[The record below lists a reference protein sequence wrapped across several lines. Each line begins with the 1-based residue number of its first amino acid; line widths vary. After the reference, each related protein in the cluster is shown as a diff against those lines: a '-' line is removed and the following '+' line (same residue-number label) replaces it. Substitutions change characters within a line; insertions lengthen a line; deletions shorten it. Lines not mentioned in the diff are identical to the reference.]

1 MQIKNLLLI
10 CLLGTLPG
18 LLLASA
24 ELTLKVTLEGGEPGE
39 GEFVVGLFD
48 TEDSW
53 LKEVVR
59 EIRVPVGEDGT
70 AEISFDALPAG
81 TYAISTYQDRNLNGK
96 IDTNFVGIPK
106 EPYAFSN
113 EARGMFG
120 PAKFKD
126 AAFELVESDETV
138 AIRYP

>member
-1 MQIKNLLLI
+1 MRNITAI
-10 CLLGTLPG
+10 IVG
-18 LLLASA
+18 LLVVWPVVLSA
-24 ELTLKVTLEGGEPGE
+24 TAAVTLTVSLEGGKPGE

-48 TEDSW
+48 TEDAW
-53 LKEVVR
+53 LKDVVR
-59 EIRVPVGEDGT
+59 EVRVPVGEDGS
-70 AEISFDALPAG
+70 AEIAFDDLAPGL
-81 TYAISTYQDRNLNGK
+81 YAISTYQDRNLNGK

-113 EARGMFG
+113 EARGLFG

-126 AAFELVESDETV
+126 AAFEVGENDETV

>member
-1 MQIKNLLLI
+1 MRIKTLLLSG
-10 CLLGTLPG
+10 LLAILPG
-18 LLLASA
+18 LLQASA
-24 ELTLKVTLEGGEPGE
+24 ELTLNVTLEGGKPGE

-48 TEDSW
+48 AEDAW
-53 LKEVVR
+53 LKDVVR
-59 EIRVPVGEDGT
+59 EIRVPVSEDGT
-70 AEISFDALPAG
+70 AEISFEALPAG

>member
-1 MQIKNLLLI
+1 MRIKTLLLFG
-10 CLLGTLPG
+10 LLVALPG
-18 LLLASA
+18 LLQASA
-24 ELTLKVTLEGGEPGE
+24 ELTLTVTLEGGKPAE

-48 TEDSW
+48 TEDAW
-53 LKEVVR
+53 LEEVVR
-59 EIRVPVGEDGT
+59 EIRVPVSEEGT
-70 AEISFDALPAG
+70 AEISFEALPAG
-81 TYAISTYQDRNLNGK
+81 TYAISTYQDLNLNGK
-96 IDTNFVGIPK
+96 IDTNFLGIPK